1 MRYMILALWAVSL
14 GPFSYTEIAQ
24 WALILLH
31 MKTSCVIFQEMRDK
45 RRDYFSMPWAYFC
58 LPNTAV
64 QYGRWEEKCR
74 MTGSLWSPPSLKC
87 TVLGYKLEA
96 YRESIEVTK
105 AMGAETVQRIVWQHP
120 LQRSLG
126 SFVVSGCFFFFF
138 CFLFFFF
145 PAAVL
150 YFGFEK
156 ATCSEPEWELDKWPH
171 SHQIF
176 NGRNCLEI
184 FETLMS
190 IN

>member
-105 AMGAETVQRIVWQHP
+105 AMGAETVQRIVWQLP

-126 SFVVSGCFFFFF
+126 SLVVSGCFFFFF
-138 CFLFFFF
+138 CCFFFF
-145 PAAVL
+145 SSSSTVL
-150 YFGFEK
+150 WF
-156 ATCSEPEWELDKWPH
+156 WESNLLWARVR
-171 SHQIF
+171 I
-176 NGRNCLEI
+176 R
-184 FETLMS
+184 
-190 IN
+190 